1 MRLSRAREELRL
13 VDSSKMFHVEQFESP
28 PVFVSWSMSRT
39 HDECQPSFFATVDLN
54 LPPSPLCVGT
64 GYHGRAPNCS
74 TWNIDSLERFPGS
87 PSDIE
92 PVSTR
97 RPDSCACITPDPTA
111 APRSQRSPVMSA
123 AGDKSGPL
131 RVSRRDPPV
140 TNCAWTP
147 IAPPQTSIKH
157 DSLSVAVIGVRNSP
171 RLAPLAARMT
181 ARHRGCK

>member
-1 MRLSRAREELRL
+1 MRLCRAREELRL

-28 PVFVSWSMSRT
+28 PVFVSWSMGRT
-39 HDECQPSFFATVDLN
+39 HDDCQPSFFATVDLN
-54 LPPSPLCVGT
+54 IPPSPLCVGT

-131 RVSRRDPPV
+131 ASQPTRSARHKLRVDSNR
-140 TNCAWTP
+140 A
-147 IAPPQTSIKH
+147 TSDFDH